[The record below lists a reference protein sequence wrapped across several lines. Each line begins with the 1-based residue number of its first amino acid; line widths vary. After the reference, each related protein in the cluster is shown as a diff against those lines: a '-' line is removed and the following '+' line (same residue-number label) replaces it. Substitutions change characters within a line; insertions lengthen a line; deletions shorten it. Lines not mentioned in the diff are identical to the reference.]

1 MVTDVCQKV
10 YGFPDVPSGMTFCTT
25 KKDPSFI
32 MFCMMMLMFM
42 MMMMEEESS
51 GRNRNNHNIILK

>member
-32 MFCMMMLMFM
+32 MLYDDVNVYDDDDGGGIFRKK
-42 MMMMEEESS
+42 S
-51 GRNRNNHNIILK
+51 